1 MQVVGVELNGARV
14 LVLGLARSGLAAVGL
29 LALHGARVTAADSR
43 PLAEIAGA
51 ADALRSI
58 GAVVFTLQSGDAAS
72 GHDLVVISPGV
83 PIDSPVLVAARRAGI
98 PVIAEVELASYF
110 LEG

>member
-43 PLAEIAGA
+43 PLAEIVGA
-51 ADALRSI
+51 AC
-58 GAVVFTLQSGDAAS
+58 
-72 GHDLVVISPGV
+72 
-83 PIDSPVLVAARRAGI
+83 
-98 PVIAEVELASYF
+98 E
-110 LEG
+110 